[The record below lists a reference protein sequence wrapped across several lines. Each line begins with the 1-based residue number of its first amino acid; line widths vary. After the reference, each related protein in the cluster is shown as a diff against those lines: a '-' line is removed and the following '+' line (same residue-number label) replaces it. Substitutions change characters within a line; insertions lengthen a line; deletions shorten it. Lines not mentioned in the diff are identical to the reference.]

1 MSGLNL
7 SENFP
12 VVQRSRDRISPR
24 KTFLSSFYHVIG
36 KNQLTEQAKQVLNKQ
51 ELEKQLQYQ
60 LQQQQIFYLNAIYA
74 QQLQASGWNFSPLY
88 NFSYLTLQ
96 RLFSPPAQ
104 PCLFPPCVFHP
115 ALPPLTLALPQFHPG
130 LTLAPPLSYPYL
142 TPFPSFLPLSHPCFI
157 PFFSP

>member
-7 SENFP
+7 SENFL

-74 QQLQASGWNFSPLY
+74 QQLQASGWNFYPYLY
-88 NFSYLTLQ
+88 ATIFRIYPHSTAVFVFFRPQ
-96 RLFSPPAQ
+96 FKPVQ
-104 PCLFPPCVFHP
+104 PCLLLFF
-115 ALPPLTLALPQFHPG
+115 
-130 LTLAPPLSYPYL
+130 
-142 TPFPSFLPLSHPCFI
+142 TPI
-157 PFFSP
+157 